1 MACGILVPDKGSNP
15 CPLQWKRGVLTTGP
29 PGKSPE
35 NLLMTPHHL
44 QNIKARH
51 FNVVSKVFLDVPSQT
66 LWACLLLFPACDL
79 RFRSAPTSSAFS
91 HLPISAAP
99 SAFNDL
105 DSLPF
110 TLKSITTSLFSH
122 WPGSV
127 ATHVCLLSPCACL
140 C

>member
-1 MACGILVPDKGSNP
+1 
-15 CPLQWKRGVLTTGP
+15 
-29 PGKSPE
+29 
-35 NLLMTPHHL
+35 MTPHHL
-44 QNIKARH
+44 QNIKARP
-51 FNVVSKVFLDVPSQT
+51 FNVVSKAFLDVPSQT
-66 LWACLLLFPACDL
+66 IWACLLLFPACDL

-127 ATHVCLLSPCACL
+127 ATRVCLLSPCACL
-140 C
+140 YCHVTHCVDELVYPVNSVGTSLVHFVFLVPSMLPVTQ